1 MGACGRPSAARHV
14 DVHQRHV
21 RLGLADLADRGV
33 HVVGLTDDLEP
44 SAELGPHSG
53 EEQPV
58 IVYDEEME
66 VNATLEYDNENTV
79 WLARPD
85 RSSRRD
91 LPYP

>member
-1 MGACGRPSAARHV
+1 MPS
-14 DVHQRHV
+14 
-21 RLGLADLADRGV
+21 DLAAALSNSFVRIPNPSPLGRV
-33 HVVGLTDDLEP
+33 AIEETAVQPTFAPGLK
-44 SAELGPHSG
+44 
-53 EEQPV
+53 V